1 MAYKN
6 NLLEYYGGGSVPYRQ
21 GYRSGGMASINRA
34 MNLDKAYKGVQDKAK
49 QVAKKGLFSG
59 LGAIGGSWI
68 AKKLGSKALA
78 GALVPIFGPAA
89 PIIAEMI
96 TAGGGAYL
104 GSKAGYGKELNVDT
118 KGWLAR
124 DKQKIDKAQ
133 LGEKAFIE
141 QGLGAGFMAGAQNI
155 MKSDTVKDIGDSFK
169 QKMNFKPDIGVT
181 PMNAPSSYKASISQ
195 RVGSPLK
202 VGSSELDA
210 MNIAQKPRAFGG
222 SLLGFN
228 PEDGAS
234 AWQGRALDVSPP
246 NLQDITPYSP
256 EPMLSDSSIGAK
268 LQPLLRE
275 GGIVRDDMALLDMIL
290 HRR

>member
-6 NLLEYYGGGSVPYRQ
+6 NLLEYYSGGSVPYQ
-21 GYRSGGMASINRA
+21 GYRSGGMALLNRTK
-34 MNLDKAYKGVQDKAK
+34 NIKKSEDSLRDKSKAI
-49 QVAKKGLFSG
+49 AKKGLFAS
-59 LGAIGGSWI
+59 LGAMAGGAF
-68 AKKLGSKALA
+68 AKKIGSKFLA
-78 GALVPIFGPAA
+78 GALAPVFGPAA
-89 PIIAEMI
+89 PIIAEML

-104 GSKAGYGKELNVDT
+104 GAKAGYGKQVGIDPS
-118 KGWLAR
+118 GWLAG
-124 DKQKIDKAQ
+124 DKEKANKAQ
-133 LGEKAFIE
+133 LGEDAFRE
-141 QGLGAGFMAGAQNI
+141 YGLAAGLTAGAQNI
-155 MKSDTVKDIGDSFK
+155 MKSDTVKNIGDSFK

-275 GGIVRDDMALLDMIL
+275 GGEVRDDMALLDMIL

>member
-6 NLLEYYGGGSVPYRQ
+6 NLLEYYSGGSVPYQ
-21 GYRSGGMASINRA
+21 GYRSGGMALLNRTKNIKKA
-34 MNLDKAYKGVQDKAK
+34 GDSLRDKSKAI
-49 QVAKKGLFSG
+49 AKKGLFAS
-59 LGAIGGSWI
+59 LGAMGGGAF
-68 AKKLGSKALA
+68 AKKIGSKFLA
-78 GALVPIFGPAA
+78 GALAPVFGPAA
-89 PIIAEMI
+89 PIIAEML

-104 GSKAGYGKELNVDT
+104 GAKAGYGKQVGIDPS
-118 KGWLAR
+118 GWLAG
-124 DKQKIDKAQ
+124 DKEKANKAQ
-133 LGEKAFIE
+133 LGEDAFRE
-141 QGLGAGFMAGAQNI
+141 YGLAAGLTAGAQNI
-155 MKSDTVKDIGDSFK
+155 MKSDTVKNIGDSFK